1 MLGVSGHAGPADP
14 RGDVAQRGPLG
25 RGARVVRHARRAAGR
40 PLHRGAAQCVGGAQ
54 RIDLPEQA
62 AVRDVRADV
71 DLGMLEQIAFE
82 SHAGQTHVF
91 ELDPAA

>member
-1 MLGVSGHAGPADP
+1 M
-14 RGDVAQRGPLG
+14 
-25 RGARVVRHARRAAGR
+25 
-40 PLHRGAAQCVGGAQ
+40 
-54 RIDLPEQA
+54 
-62 AVRDVRADV
+62 RDVRADV